1 MRRAFCASPRPV
13 ASGPPGLHVG
23 RAGAAAPPLTC
34 CGEGAG
40 RRRRRR
46 GRRGEEGRA
55 ETRRHVQE
63 AEAEDQRGAGAAA
76 PRRPPTAA
84 GRRGGGAL
92 GFVSPLGRGGW
103 ALAGARHRGS
113 PCATLPRPLRWG
125 GARKREQVFAFW
137 VECGG
142 FLSLGVAWCRL
153 GWSPVLLGGKWC
165 WIWGYKRNRA
175 RCSLPVSRFQMACV
189 NEEGGRGF

>member
-46 GRRGEEGRA
+46 GRWREEGRA
-55 ETRRHVQE
+55 AMFKKLKQKISEEQAPPRRAAPLQPQGA
-63 AEAEDQRGAGAAA
+63 AEGVRWALFPLWGAG
-76 PRRPPTAA
+76 
-84 GRRGGGAL
+84 GGCPA
-92 GFVSPLGRGGW
+92 
-103 ALAGARHRGS
+103 ARHRGS

-137 VECGG
+137 VKCGG